1 MYEIAKLKE
10 IERELIFRNTANK
23 MNVNEA
29 IIEKDFWIV
38 LMLDY
43 LFNKSIFRKAFAF
56 KGGTSL
62 SKGYSLIR
70 RFSEDV
76 DLIVDW
82 TVFGIPE
89 NEPYEER
96 SNTQQS
102 MYNLEINK
110 KAGAFI
116 KNTLLSDIKIGL
128 RDLLGYDVDLE
139 YDKSEENII
148 IFKYPRLY
156 SNDAILNTI
165 RLEFGPLAAWSP
177 SEVIKVSP
185 YINDYYPNVMNQPF
199 TEVLIVKPS
208 RTFWEKAT
216 ILHHEAHRPNTSKM
230 PHRYSRHYYDLY
242 MMSLG
247 LSMDE
252 VLEDIAL
259 LDDVV
264 AFKEKFYPRGW
275 ASYDLAK
282 RGTLKL
288 IPEQY
293 RIDELKKD
301 YNAMQD
307 MLFGDKP
314 SFDDIMDSLG
324 KLEMKIN
331 GSTSH

>member
-1 MYEIAKLKE
+1 MYEIAKLND
-10 IERELIFRNTANK
+10 IERELIFRNTATK

-43 LFNKSIFRKAFAF
+43 LFNKSKFKNAFAF

-76 DLIVDW
+76 DLILDW
-82 TVFGIPE
+82 TFFGIPE

-102 MYNLEINK
+102 NYNQEMNK

-116 KNTLLSDIKIGL
+116 KNTVLSDIKIGL

-139 YDKSEENII
+139 YDQSEENII
-148 IFKYPRLY
+148 IFRYPRLY
-156 SNDAILNTI
+156 SNNAILNTI

-199 TEVLIVKPS
+199 TQVLTVKPS

-216 ILHHEAHRPNTSKM
+216 ILHYEAHRPNTTRM

-247 LSMDE
+247 LPIDK
-252 VLEDIAL
+252 VLEEIDL
-259 LDDVV
+259 LDKVV
-264 AFKEKFYPRGW
+264 AFKKKFYPRGW
-275 ASYDLAK
+275 ANYDLAK
-282 RGTLKL
+282 RGTIKL

-301 YNAMQD
+301 YNTMQD

-314 SFDDIMDSLG
+314 SFDVIMDSLR
-324 KLEMKIN
+324 KLEEKIN
-331 GSTSH
+331 S